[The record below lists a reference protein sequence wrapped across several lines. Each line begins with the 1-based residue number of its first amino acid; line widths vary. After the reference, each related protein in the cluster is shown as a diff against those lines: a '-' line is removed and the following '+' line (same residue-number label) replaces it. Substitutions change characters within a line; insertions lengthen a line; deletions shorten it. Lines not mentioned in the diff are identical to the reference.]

1 MRRASEGVE
10 KLEHR
15 RAPATTPEARENQ
28 LIALAEARAEE
39 QLRNGTAS
47 SQVIC
52 HYLRLGSQ
60 REKLERE
67 KLKSEVEMLVA
78 KKEAIESAK
87 RVEEL
92 YSEAMRAVRS
102 YRGES
107 EDEDD

>member
-1 MRRASEGVE
+1 MKRTSESVNR
-10 KLEHR
+10 LER
-15 RAPATTPEARENQ
+15 NRAPASSQEARENQ

-52 HYLRLGSQ
+52 HYLKLGST

-67 KLKSEVEMLVA
+67 KLKSEVDMLIA
-78 KKEAIESAK
+78 KKEAIESSK
-87 RVEEL
+87 RIEEL
-92 YSEAMRAVRS
+92 YSEAMKAVKT

-107 EDEDD
+107 DEDD